1 MTNGVSHIVRGVFT
15 VAAERVLIYPSF
27 ADSDAIKK
35 EKIFNDFQGS
45 STIKNL
51 NDYRLSM
58 RVWEARSGR
67 KPGVSAAPGLFLIWS
82 DV

>member
-1 MTNGVSHIVRGVFT
+1 MIYGYTSVDWCVYA

-45 STIKNL
+45 STFKNL

-58 RVWEARSGR
+58 RVWEARSAR
-67 KPGVSAAPGLFLIWS
+67 KPGVLRGSGSLF
-82 DV
+82 